1 MEKFKMDFKK
11 ENGPKYI
18 QLYKNIKTMIETD
31 KIEAS
36 EKLPALR
43 EISAFLDVNISTS
56 VKAYDLLEKEKYIYK
71 KEGSGSYVYPK
82 ASISKEL
89 TEAIRF
95 DIANPKANMFPV
107 DKFKEAVAIAIEKEA
122 ETLFDYQEGLG
133 YEPLRKNLCDYM
145 KSLSIES
152 EPDRIQIISGAQQGI
167 NIIVNSIL
175 SYGDIAFVE
184 EPSYPGAIDVF
195 KEHGVKVVG
204 IPMLDD
210 GIDIGI
216 LKMKLEKIRPSILYT
231 MPNYQ
236 NPTGICYSEKKKK
249 EILNLAKKYDFL
261 VIEDDYMSDFSFNN
275 EEIRPLRACDD
286 GNRVIYIKSFSKILM
301 PGLRIGFMEMPIY
314 VRNVI
319 SRVKYAMDIST
330 SSFTQ
335 LSLYYYMTFFGWKNH
350 LDIIKKVYET
360 RFEVAKNYIETKFS
374 NVATFRKASG
384 GVNFF
389 AALPKDYSSIDLKN
403 FLEKKGVKI
412 LEGPLFYYNIK
423 SENEFRISIAHMQE
437 SNIETNLDALKN
449 GIIEFTSDERNKIKY
464 KVPNM

>member
-1 MEKFKMDFKK
+1 MEKFRIDFKK

-18 QLYKNIKTMIETD
+18 QLYKHIKNLIENS

-36 EKLPALR
+36 EKLPPLR
-43 EISAFLDVNISTS
+43 EMSAFLNINISTS

-71 KEGSGSYVYPK
+71 KEGSGSYIYPQ
-82 ASISKEL
+82 ASTSKEVL
-89 TEAIRF
+89 KAVRF
-95 DIANPKANMFPV
+95 DLANPQANMFPV
-107 DKFKEAVAIAIEKEA
+107 DKFKEAVAIAIEKEG
-122 ETLFDYQEGLG
+122 ETLFDYHEGLG
-133 YEPLRKNLCDYM
+133 YEPLRMSLCDYM

-175 SYGDIAFVE
+175 NYGDVVFIE

-204 IPMLDD
+204 IPVLDD

-216 LKMKLEKIRPSILYT
+216 LKLKLEKIKPSILYT

-236 NPTGICYSEKKKK
+236 NPTGVCYSEKKKK
-249 EILNLAKKYDFL
+249 EILNLAKQFDFMI
-261 VIEDDYMSDFSFNN
+261 IEDDYMSDFDFNN
-275 EEIRPLRACDD
+275 TKIKPLRAYDEE
-286 GNRVIYIKSFSKILM
+286 NRVIYIKSFSKILM
-301 PGLRIGFMEMPIY
+301 PGLRIGFMEMPIH

-319 SRVKYAMDIST
+319 SRIKYSMDIST

-335 LSLYYYMTFFGWKNH
+335 LSLYYYMTFFGWRNH
-350 LDIIKKVYET
+350 LGIIKKVYES
-360 RFEVAKNYIETKFS
+360 RFKIAKKYIDSNFS
-374 NVATFRKASG
+374 DILTFRKASG

-389 AALPKDYSSIDLKN
+389 AALPKDYSSIDLKI
-403 FLEKKGVKI
+403 FLESKGVKI

-423 SENEFRISIAHMQE
+423 AENEFRISIAHMQE
-437 SNIETNLDALKN
+437 NDIENNLNTLKN
-449 GIIEFTSDERNKIKY
+449 GIIEFLSDEKNKMKY
-464 KVPNM
+464 KIPN